1 MRIVVDS
8 PLGME
13 SANSLF
19 QPVPAATAMPD
30 LVVRM
35 RRAA

>member
-19 QPVPAATAMPD
+19 QPP
-30 LVVRM
+30 
-35 RRAA
+35 RRCQIWLFE